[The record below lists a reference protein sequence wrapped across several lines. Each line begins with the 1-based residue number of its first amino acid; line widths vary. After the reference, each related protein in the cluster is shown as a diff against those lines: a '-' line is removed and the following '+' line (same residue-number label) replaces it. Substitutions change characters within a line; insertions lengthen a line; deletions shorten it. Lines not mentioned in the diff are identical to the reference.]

1 MTKLNLLI
9 DFNNL
14 LMRSLMTPGTTFYNS
29 RYDND
34 NDINDIIKKI
44 TIDICYNI
52 RLFSPDKIFIL
63 CDAPNPW
70 RKDLLPDGDDGY
82 KANRKKDEEKDWDN
96 LWKNI
101 EEYQKVLFD
110 KNIPIS
116 KISRTEAD
124 DLAALWKEKLFTING
139 ESIVFVSSDKDWRQ
153 LVDFDA
159 LRGCFCA
166 IFNPTINNKGRKKVF
181 ITSETCYYLNNNVIS
196 ENDKISQIFG
206 EIEQISSPK
215 YRFKKSIQ
223 SDNKIDIEIVNPFE
237 VLIHKIFE
245 GDDGD
250 NVPSYYDYYKT
261 TKRGTI
267 STGVTPSQVN
277 KLCEKLA
284 ITSSSMLT
292 ERCDVIKNTLE
303 DIMKMEL
310 PVNAL
315 DRLNRQRA
323 LVELNTGLFPKN
335 IVNEFDNS
343 FIDFYNIV
351 PGINIKS
358 VKWKDILLNSKFF
371 TDNID
376 DKPIVNAV
384 FSDFGADD
392 FDKYF
397 KGLF

>member
-1 MTKLNLLI
+1 MSKLNLLI

-153 LVDFDA
+153 LVDFDT

-206 EIEQISSPK
+206 EIDQLSSPK

-284 ITSSSMLT
+284 ITSSSMLS

-310 PVNAL
+310 PVNAS
-315 DRLNRQRA
+315 DRLNRQRS

-343 FIDFYNIV
+343 FINFYNTI
-351 PGINIKS
+351 PSINIKS

-384 FSDFGADD
+384 FSDFGTDD